1 MHINLTAAR
10 IAELC
15 APPAGY
21 VKPQA
26 KPQRENLDSKAMVNK
41 GPKEKKNTDRKYS
54 IKKDIAQ
61 EIAEWRKTHLSYTY
75 REIADHFNVGL
86 NTAYYA
92 INPRKP
98 NASQP

>member
-1 MHINLTAAR
+1 MI
-10 IAELC
+10 
-15 APPAGY
+15 
-21 VKPQA
+21 
-26 KPQRENLDSKAMVNK
+26 NK
-41 GPKEKKNTDRKYS
+41 GPKVKKNTDRKYS

-61 EIAEWRKTHLSYTY
+61 EIAEWRKTHTSYTY
-75 REIADHFNVGL
+75 REIADHFKVGL

>member
-1 MHINLTAAR
+1 MHIHLTAER

-15 APPAGY
+15 APPGTY
-21 VKPQA
+21 VKPQ
-26 KPQRENLDSKAMVNK
+26 QQNLDSKAMVNK
-41 GPKEKKNTDRKYS
+41 GPKDKKNTDRKYS

-61 EIAEWRKTHLSYTY
+61 QIAEWRKTHTSYTY
-75 REIADHFNVGL
+75 REIADHFGVGL
-86 NTAYYA
+86 NTAYYS

>member
-1 MHINLTAAR
+1 MHIHLTAAR

-21 VKPQA
+21 VRPQKPSQPDI
-26 KPQRENLDSKAMVNK
+26 KPMVNK
-41 GPKEKKNTDRKYS
+41 GPKVKKNTDRKYS

-61 EIAEWRKTHLSYTY
+61 EIAEWRKSHTSYTY
-75 REIADHFNVGL
+75 REIADHFGVGL

-92 INPRKP
+92 INPRK

>member
-1 MHINLTAAR
+1 MHIHLTAER

-21 VKPQA
+21 MKPKA
-26 KPQRENLDSKAMVNK
+26 KPEQQKQSDIKLMVNK
-41 GPKEKKNTDRKYS
+41 GPKVKKNTDRKYS

-61 EIAEWRKTHLSYTY
+61 EIAEWRKTHTSYTY
-75 REIADHFNVGL
+75 REIADHFGVGL

-92 INPRKP
+92 INPRK

>member
-21 VKPQA
+21 VKPQV
-26 KPQRENLDSKAMVNK
+26 KPQQNLDSKAMVNK
-41 GPKEKKNTDRKYS
+41 GPKVKKNTDRKYS

-61 EIAEWRKTHLSYTY
+61 EIAEWRKTHTSYTY
-75 REIADHFNVGL
+75 REIADHFGVGL

-92 INPRKP
+92 INPRK